1 MNDDLNEFNII
12 IKNIQ
17 EIPHTSTPVRLT
29 ENVMDRINGDL
40 KHQGFFWMMNQ
51 AIKGTS
57 KMSFRRIHIDETS
70 TQATGFYFLLAGLF
84 FFLIGA
90 TLLNSLLY
98 MPYLSHAAI
107 FIMIQSLLVL
117 MASFSLVAPGMM
129 LMANIPHAEIVA
141 RRAIMIFTIFII
153 ACALF
158 LNETVKTT
166 TGGLVAASFAAI
178 SVLMGIILLKS
189 VKNKQSAS
197 GVNNTLTGELH
208 HV

>member
-1 MNDDLNEFNII
+1 MSDHLNEFKSI
-12 IKNIQ
+12 IKILQ
-17 EIPHTSTPVRLT
+17 EIPHVSAPNRLT
-29 ENVMDRINGDL
+29 ENVMERINDGFEQ
-40 KHQGFFWMMNQ
+40 QGFLWMMKQ

-57 KMSFRRIHIDETS
+57 TMSFRRINFEETS
-70 TQATGFYFLLAGLF
+70 AQATGFYFLLAGLF

-107 FIMIQSLLVL
+107 FIIIQSLLVL

-129 LMANIPHAEIVA
+129 LMANIPHADIIA
-141 RRAIMIFTIFII
+141 RRAIMIFTVFII
-153 ACALF
+153 ACALL

-178 SVLMGIILLKS
+178 SVLMGIILMKS
-189 VKNKQSAS
+189 IKNKQSAS

>member
-1 MNDDLNEFNII
+1 MLDEFNEFNQL
-12 IKNIQ
+12 IKQIQ
-17 EIPHTSTPVRLT
+17 ETPNLPPPDRFT
-29 ENVMDRINGDL
+29 QNVMEKLNSPLTKPGLLWML
-40 KHQGFFWMMNQ
+40 KQTFIKTGQISLSRVNIDNQ
-51 AIKGTS
+51 S
-57 KMSFRRIHIDETS
+57 V
-70 TQATGFYFLLAGLF
+70 QASGFYFLLAGLF

-107 FIMIQSLLVL
+107 FIVIQSLLVL

-129 LMANIPHAEIVA
+129 LMANIPHAETVA
-141 RRAIMIFTIFII
+141 RRAVMIFTIFII
-153 ACALF
+153 ACALL

-178 SVLMGIILLKS
+178 SVLMGIILMKS
-189 VKNKQSAS
+189 IKNKQSAS

>member
-1 MNDDLNEFNII
+1 
-12 IKNIQ
+12 
-17 EIPHTSTPVRLT
+17 
-29 ENVMDRINGDL
+29 
-40 KHQGFFWMMNQ
+40 
-51 AIKGTS
+51 
-57 KMSFRRIHIDETS
+57 MSFRRIHIDETS
-70 TQATGFYFLLAGLF
+70 AQATGFYFLLAGLF

-129 LMANIPHAEIVA
+129 LMANIPHAETVA

-153 ACALF
+153 ACAML

-166 TGGLVAASFAAI
+166 TGGLVAVSFAAI
-178 SVLMGIILLKS
+178 SVLMGIILMKS
-189 VKNKQSAS
+189 IKNKQSAS